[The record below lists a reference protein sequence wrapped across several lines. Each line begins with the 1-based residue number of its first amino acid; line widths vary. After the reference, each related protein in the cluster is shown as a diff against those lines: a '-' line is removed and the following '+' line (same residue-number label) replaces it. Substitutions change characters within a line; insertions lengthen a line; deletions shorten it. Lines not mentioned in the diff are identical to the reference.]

1 VEKRSTYVEE
11 RNEEVGRDLVSLKE
25 RTVWSGIT
33 RVNPVR
39 LDAAVHTSLVI
50 AVLFKYIFGVRGMK

>member
-1 VEKRSTYVEE
+1 
-11 RNEEVGRDLVSLKE
+11 VSLKE

-33 RVNPVR
+33 RVNSER

-50 AVLFKYIFGVRGMK
+50 AVLFKYIFGVCGMK